1 MGNLRYNRVM
11 MFDDFEDDDDED
23 DLLSEMDAVE
33 SSKTAFALPRETTTC
48 RGHEAIEVQI
58 IELVRSGKLPHAL
71 IFSGIEGVGKATTAF
86 RVARYLL
93 KHGARQEGAG
103 ASLFG
108 DPLPVIL
115 PDTMDMAADD
125 PVFRQVA
132 SGGHSDLLTVERPMD
147 EKKGKQKDHVDVDS
161 ARLVVPFLRMKAAK
175 EGGWRVVI
183 LDDADT
189 MNRNAQN
196 AILKVLEEPPER
208 TLLILIAH
216 RLGAMIPTIRSR
228 CRTIEFYPL
237 AKESFAD
244 LMGLSGTDLELLY
257 AFSGGSIGQ
266 ALKLRQS
273 GGLESLDSVVGF
285 LRDYPRWDW
294 IKLHGFAEATGGKF
308 GENNAYESFVKVMQW
323 IVEAMLHTKA
333 RGLDLPPL
341 LSGKGLESLYNR
353 YSLTEW
359 IEVDE
364 RLKRHFNQ
372 TDFGNLDKRQGV
384 LGVFSIL

>member
-1 MGNLRYNRVM
+1 MI
-11 MFDDFEDDDDED
+11 FDDLEDNDDD

-33 SSKTAFALPRETTTC
+33 SSKTSFALPREATTC
-48 RGHEAIEVQI
+48 RGHETIESQI
-58 IELVRSGKLPHAL
+58 INLIRDGKLPHAL

-93 KHGARQEGAG
+93 KHGAQKEDSG

-161 ARLVVPFLRMKAAK
+161 ARAVVPFLRMKAAK

-237 AKESFAD
+237 AKEPFAD
-244 LMGLSGTDLELLY
+244 LLGLSGSDLELLY
-257 AFSGGSIGQ
+257 AFSGGSVGQ
-266 ALKLRQS
+266 ALQLQGQ
-273 GGLESLDSVVGF
+273 GGLEALDSVVGF
-285 LRDYPRWDW
+285 LKDAPRWDW

-308 GENNAYESFVKVMQW
+308 GESNAYESFVRVMLW
-323 IVEAMLHTKA
+323 IADTMLTAKA
-333 RGLDLPPL
+333 RGQDLPPL
-341 LSGKGLESLYNR
+341 LARKGLGGLYER
-353 YSLTEW
+353 YSLNNW
-359 IEVDE
+359 IEIGSK
-364 RLKRHFNQ
+364 LKQHFDQ
-372 TDFGNLDKRQGV
+372 ADFGNLDKRQAV
-384 LGVFSIL
+384 LGSFSTYF

>member
-1 MGNLRYNRVM
+1 
-11 MFDDFEDDDDED
+11 MFDDFDDDEDDEDD

-33 SSKTAFALPRETTTC
+33 SQHTTFAVPRMALSC
-48 RGHEAIEVQI
+48 RGHEAIEAQI
-58 IELVRSGKLPHAL
+58 IGLIRDGKLPHAL

-93 KHGARQEGAG
+93 KHGAAQEDSG

-108 DPLPVIL
+108 DPLPAVL

-125 PVFRQVA
+125 PVFRLVA
-132 SGGHSDLLTVERPMD
+132 SGGHSDLLTIERPMD
-147 EKKGKQKDHVDVDS
+147 EKKGKQRDHVDVDS
-161 ARLVVPFLRMKAAK
+161 ARAVVPFLRMKAAK

-183 LDDADT
+183 LDDSDT

-196 AILKVLEEPPER
+196 AILKILEEPPER
-208 TLLILIAH
+208 TLLIVIAH

-228 CRTIEFYPL
+228 CRVIEFYPL

-244 LMGLSGTDLELLY
+244 LLGLSGTELELLY
-257 AFSGGSIGQ
+257 AFSGGSVGQ
-266 ALKLRQS
+266 ALKLQQS
-273 GGLESLDSVVGF
+273 GGLESLESVIGF

-294 IKLHGFAEATGGKF
+294 IKLYGFAENVGGKLSES
-308 GENNAYESFVKVMQW
+308 GAYESFSRVVLW
-323 IVEAMLHTKA
+323 IAESLLRAKA
-333 RGLDLPPL
+333 RGLALPPL
-341 LSGKGLESLYNR
+341 LSGKGLETLYNH

-372 TDFGNLDKRQGV
+372 ADFGNLDKRQAV
-384 LGVFSIL
+384 LGTFSSFS